1 MYIKRLNLR
10 AFGKFINKRIS
21 FDDRFNIVF
30 GENESGKSTI
40 HNFIE
45 CVMYGMDG
53 VPVHNKYKPWNSS
66 LYKGSIEIGQGEKSY
81 IISRNFLLDTVQVF
95 KRTDEALEENEDNE
109 INDFLIEDIEVPG
122 DHFFNI
128 NRISF
133 NNTISISQLGNKT
146 ESELAGELKSKI
158 MNLSST
164 RDEDISIERI
174 LRSLNGIKEDSGRD
188 DDEKSLLGQYVLRL
202 EELGKAKESSLIS
215 SRQVMFLAMEKKKLQ
230 SKIHQLNLKIQEKQK
245 VISDYELSLEKQKF
259 LKAQP
264 HVAEIEKIT
273 EELKLIEGDVE
284 ACSKE
289 DYIEASETESSLASL
304 KNERQRLIEEKEDC
318 LSELKINE
326 EDLSNYIPSD
336 FDPDKLNEDY
346 ALFRANEEKIR
357 GLNEK
362 IKGDKEDIASVDIN
376 EIGMFLLD
384 CAEVEELNR
393 KIQINKTLADNMN
406 YASMKK
412 FGKKHGWLSFLYG
425 FLGTA
430 FIGAA
435 GLSSYLA
442 YYNNN
447 ADYYY
452 GAGGFLIGII
462 LFIFSKRKRNIA
474 LSAKKEIDSMECQGA
489 DYILLNSKMNEQID
503 QILKRNNFEDYPAMA
518 DAHQKKSEEKRIYEE
533 KIEVLNKDED
543 MLKGLLEENTVIR
556 DRLDKSL
563 SSLNLNLSQENL
575 IEIND
580 AYRRKDTVRLQMEYL
595 KNKIDQIDK
604 DIKRL
609 DKEISFEEKR
619 LTMILDANGAEDV
632 ESFRKAVELY
642 ERYKGLVNRKDY
654 VENILRDIIGSTDY
668 YELKNR
674 VMNVPEGIKEIDKQ
688 EVQLDIFRLNEEK
701 ASMLKNID
709 DIHKEIEDIEENS
722 RSLAEIEEEISF
734 YENKM
739 SLIKDKIKAA
749 ELAAEKITKISNSIK
764 GDFMPL
770 LRTTISDNFSYLTGG
785 RYNRVDIDENMN
797 ITVMSEEEGDRKIE
811 LESLSGGTLD
821 QLYLSLRIAL
831 SSILSG
837 NKNIPLI
844 LDDSFVQ
851 YDTKRLRKSLEM
863 LSRESERR
871 QVILFTCQEREADLS
886 RQMNIPFNYIRL

>member
-1 MYIKRLNLR
+1 
-10 AFGKFINKRIS
+10 
-21 FDDRFNIVF
+21 
-30 GENESGKSTI
+30 
-40 HNFIE
+40 
-45 CVMYGMDG
+45 
-53 VPVHNKYKPWNSS
+53 
-66 LYKGSIEIGQGEKSY
+66 
-81 IISRNFLLDTVQVF
+81 
-95 KRTDEALEENEDNE
+95 
-109 INDFLIEDIEVPG
+109 
-122 DHFFNI
+122 
-128 NRISF
+128 
-133 NNTISISQLGNKT
+133 
-146 ESELAGELKSKI
+146 
-158 MNLSST
+158 
-164 RDEDISIERI
+164 
-174 LRSLNGIKEDSGRD
+174 
-188 DDEKSLLGQYVLRL
+188 
-202 EELGKAKESSLIS
+202 
-215 SRQVMFLAMEKKKLQ
+215 
-230 SKIHQLNLKIQEKQK
+230 
-245 VISDYELSLEKQKF
+245 
-259 LKAQP
+259 
-264 HVAEIEKIT
+264 
-273 EELKLIEGDVE
+273 
-284 ACSKE
+284 
-289 DYIEASETESSLASL
+289 
-304 KNERQRLIEEKEDC
+304 
-318 LSELKINE
+318 
-326 EDLSNYIPSD
+326 
-336 FDPDKLNEDY
+336 
-346 ALFRANEEKIR
+346 
-357 GLNEK
+357 
-362 IKGDKEDIASVDIN
+362 
-376 EIGMFLLD
+376 
-384 CAEVEELNR
+384 
-393 KIQINKTLADNMN
+393 
-406 YASMKK
+406 
-412 FGKKHGWLSFLYG
+412 
-425 FLGTA
+425 
-430 FIGAA
+430 
-435 GLSSYLA
+435 
-442 YYNNN
+442 
-447 ADYYY
+447 
-452 GAGGFLIGII
+452 
-462 LFIFSKRKRNIA
+462 
-474 LSAKKEIDSMECQGA
+474 
-489 DYILLNSKMNEQID
+489 
-503 QILKRNNFEDYPAMA
+503 
-518 DAHQKKSEEKRIYEE
+518 
-533 KIEVLNKDED
+533 LNKDED